1 MKRFF
6 YVLQAFGL
14 LTVLFGIGCIE
25 SESILPII
33 IIIAGSALFG
43 IGYKGEQQYATL

>member
-1 MKRFF
+1 MKKVF

-33 IIIAGSALFG
+33 IILAGSALFG
-43 IGYKGEQQYATL
+43 IGYKGEKQYVTL

>member
-1 MKRFF
+1 MRKFF

-33 IIIAGSALFG
+33 IILAGSGIFA
-43 IGYKGEQQYATL
+43 IGYKGEKQYVTL